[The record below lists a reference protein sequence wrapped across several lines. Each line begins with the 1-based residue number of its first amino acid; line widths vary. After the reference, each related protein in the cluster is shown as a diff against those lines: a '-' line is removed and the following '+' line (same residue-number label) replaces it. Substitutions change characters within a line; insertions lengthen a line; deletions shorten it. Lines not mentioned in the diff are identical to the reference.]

1 MGGEHNDDAVLPSP
15 VSPSSAQAAPDQPS
29 SSTSTAEPQSRPLA
43 IDTGAQ
49 LETAPARPSISTM
62 ATTSTVA
69 SFASAM
75 STPISARPDKPTR
88 PPPPA
93 PVEEA
98 SSAAPPPVPPKD
110 DPPTPISL
118 ANGGKSPIEA
128 GGKSTTGRNVTHN
141 LDSPADMHTL
151 TPLRAHYLKKTLIS
165 PQFSEELKTITTQPS
180 NSSVSTL
187 SYLGAPFTPLP
198 RDVPQ
203 HDLPFLRFMF
213 RQFALTF
220 PFLAAAPKD
229 FFPNKLQPF
238 IASVVARNLS
248 SATNI
253 LESEEEAQAGDGQ
266 QMLNKVEKHLALLL
280 GAAMKLAE
288 DEEVVRLSQADLARI
303 ERAAE
308 RRRKKAAAAGGNVR
322 AEVFEVN
329 VVAVRAIT
337 DKGRVRS
344 KVHEVSIWSFIGY
357 AVTEYY
363 LRNSWFGL
371 VVEASPMYS
380 YQGDT
385 ATSSRL
391 QTRYVLGY

>member
-1 MGGEHNDDAVLPSP
+1 MLSVLFPRHTKPHVPQWERRAQSTATVTLATATASAMGGERNDDAVLPSP
-15 VSPSSAQAAPDQPS
+15 VSPSSPSQAGANQPS
-29 SSTSTAEPQSRPLA
+29 SSISAAEAQSHPLST
-43 IDTGAQ
+43 DTGTQ
-49 LETAPARPSISTM
+49 LETVPTRPSISTI
-62 ATTSTVA
+62 ATASTVD

-93 PVEEA
+93 PVEES
-98 SSAAPPPVPPKD
+98 SSATPPQVPPKEN
-110 DPPTPISL
+110 PPTPVSP
-118 ANGGKSPIEA
+118 ANGSKSPHEA

-141 LDSPADMHTL
+141 LDSPADLHTL

-165 PQFSEELKTITTQPS
+165 LQFAEELKTITTQPS

-238 IASVVARNLS
+238 IASVVSRNLS

-253 LESEEEAQAGDGQ
+253 LESEEEAQASDGQ
-266 QMLNKVEKHLALLL
+266 QMLNKAEKHLALLL
-280 GAAMKLAE
+280 GAAMKLSE

-344 KVHEVSIWSFIGY
+344 KVHEVSIYSFI
-357 AVTEYY
+357 V
-363 LRNSWFGL
+363 
-371 VVEASPMYS
+371 
-380 YQGDT
+380 
-385 ATSSRL
+385 
-391 QTRYVLGY
+391 